1 MGVLPVD
8 AHGFDQR
15 EIRIAPVAPSTN
27 RRLYEHADH
36 IMASTAQCRGCVAP
50 ALADGYTPSR
60 TGEPGQDVADLENGP
75 RVAEL
80 GPAWCT

>member
-1 MGVLPVD
+1 
-8 AHGFDQR
+8 
-15 EIRIAPVAPSTN
+15 
-27 RRLYEHADH
+27 
-36 IMASTAQCRGCVAP
+36 MASTAQCRGCVAP